1 MVDDDRPSVQCEVDI
16 TKAGRRVEARILK
29 FKVLRQISDKRSDG
43 IRVLVPKARHMASL
57 ARV

>member
-1 MVDDDRPSVQCEVDI
+1 MVDDDGPSVQREVDI
-16 TKAGRRVEARILK
+16 AKVSRRVEARILK
-29 FKVLRQISDKRSDG
+29 FKVLRQISDKSPDG